1 MRLADKQGLSLDS
14 VSGILKNLAPLL
26 MGLFGRQ
33 AADSR
38 SNLTGSG
45 EGGFLESIFGGG
57 GLPNFLQSFL
67 DKDGDGDIMD
77 DTLGRFFK

>member
-33 AADSR
+33 AAGSR
-38 SNLTGSG
+38 SNLTGYG
-45 EGGFLESIFGGG
+45 EGGFLESIFGGRS
-57 GLPNFLQSFL
+57 PNFLQSFL